1 LIPLAVLSVLLLGAL
16 IYYIRTAQ
24 AERETYLKA
33 IELFVTEGR
42 KERQE
47 LANRIQRPESTP
59 IYDTSDEPQA
69 ITYDSDDEFWAYKED
84 GTS

>member
-1 LIPLAVLSVLLLGAL
+1 LAAL
-16 IYYIRTAQ
+16 IYQ
-24 AERETYLKA
+24 ARVNAKERETYLNA

-59 IYDTSDEPQA
+59 IYDTSDEPQS
-69 ITYDSDDEFWAYKED
+69 ITYDSDAEFWAYKED
-84 GTS
+84 AAS

>member
-1 LIPLAVLSVLLLGAL
+1 LIPLAVLCVLLLGAL

-59 IYDTSDEPQA
+59 IYDTSDEPQS
-69 ITYDSDDEFWAYKED
+69 ITYDSDAEFWAYKED
-84 GTS
+84 AAS

>member
-1 LIPLAVLSVLLLGAL
+1 LIPLAILAVLLLAAL
-16 IYYIRTAQ
+16 IIVVRAGLN
-24 AERETYLKA
+24 ERDTYLSA
-33 IELFVTEGR
+33 IERLVIEGR

-84 GTS
+84 AS